1 MKKRSVSTYGK
12 ETTIFENKLKNFTK
26 SKYAFCVI
34 NGTSG
39 LHLSLFSLGVDN
51 NCEVLIPALNY
62 IASANAVIYC
72 GGSPHFIDVEENTL
86 GPDAE
91 ILDRN
96 DKVPGKWRTCE
107 VKVPKGRHH
116 YTIEIP
122 DKDKVILT
130 RFILY

>member
-12 ETTIFENKLKNFTK
+12 ETKVFEDKLKNFTN

-39 LHLSLFSLGVDN
+39 LHLSLFSLGINN

-62 IASANAVIYC
+62 IASSNAVIYC
-72 GGSPHFIDVEENTL
+72 GGIPHFIDVEEKTL

-91 ILDRN
+91 KLDKYLKN
-96 DKVPGKWRTCE
+96 LK
-107 VKVPKGRHH
+107 
-116 YTIEIP
+116 I
-122 DKDKVILT
+122 
-130 RFILY
+130 